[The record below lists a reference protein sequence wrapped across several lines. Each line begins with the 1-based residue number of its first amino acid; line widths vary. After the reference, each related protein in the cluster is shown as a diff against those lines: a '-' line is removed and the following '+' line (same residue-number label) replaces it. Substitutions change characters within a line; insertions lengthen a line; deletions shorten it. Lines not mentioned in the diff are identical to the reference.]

1 MTDETQDTASPEP
14 SSGGTPSKDAR
25 TMAMLAHLLGILT
38 WFVGPLI
45 IWLIKKDEDAF
56 IDDQGKEAL
65 NFQITVGII
74 YVICTATSCFVI
86 PIFIMMG
93 VGIAA
98 LVLAILAAVK
108 TNDGVAYRYPFAL
121 RLIK

>member
-14 SSGGTPSKDAR
+14 SSGGTPSKDAH

-108 TNDGVAYRYPFAL
+108 TNDGVAYRYPYAL

>member
-1 MTDETQDTASPEP
+1 MTDETQETVSPEAP
-14 SSGGTPSKDAR
+14 AGGPPSKEAC
-25 TMAMLAHLLGILT
+25 TMAMLAHLLGIFT

-56 IDDQGKEAL
+56 INDQGKEAL

-74 YVICTATSCFVI
+74 YVICGATSCFVI

-98 LVLAILAAVK
+98 LVLAIMAAVK
-108 TNDGVAYRYPFAL
+108 ANDGVTYRYPFTL